1 MKLNITITLAIVAL
15 LAVGCSLLGGSKI
28 SNEQISGDLA
38 TKTLDGKNNSNLD
51 LSGKYSSHCFQVTES
66 KFNGDSAEIKLFLS
80 GTEVMTGGD
89 DIKVVIGDVKLG
101 YKKDGE
107 KWKLDKVDSKDLD
120 IKTMS
125 MADTLTKFAPLSKP
139 ICAVFSS
146 PKSNK

>member
-1 MKLNITITLAIVAL
+1 MKHTTTVILAIFVL
-15 LAVGCSLLGGSKI
+15 LTGGCGLLGGSKI
-28 SNEQISGDLA
+28 SNEQISSDLT
-38 TKTLDGKNNSNLD
+38 TKTLDGKNSSTLD

-89 DIKVVIGDVKLG
+89 EIKVVIGDVNLG
-101 YKKDGE
+101 YKKDGD

-120 IKTMS
+120 IKSMS

-146 PKSNK
+146 STSKK